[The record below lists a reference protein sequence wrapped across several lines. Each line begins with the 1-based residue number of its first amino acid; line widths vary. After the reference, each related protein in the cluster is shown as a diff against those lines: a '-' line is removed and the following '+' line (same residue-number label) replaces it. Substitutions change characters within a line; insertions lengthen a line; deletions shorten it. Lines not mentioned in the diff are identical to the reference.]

1 MIAGHDRSTPV
12 NHPMTAPD
20 EHDPRRSRWS
30 KSTRIGPIVA
40 VTLLCVV
47 AAFTL
52 FRTPTRDAR
61 HDPGIPRPPAPVLL
75 SHRFMLGD
83 YNSPVYQRRNGK
95 ETARID
101 AAATIAALKAAH
113 VNTYAYL
120 IYPDRSTDPRVSQ
133 GQWDQ
138 LPAFADLAGQA
149 RIDVFVYLV
158 PPTEV
163 AEKVYAPYH
172 WDYSGWAAAIGR
184 MASRHRSIKGIML
197 DDFGGNTFARKSLG
211 FHFTPVY
218 VAKMVTA
225 SRRDAPWLSFV
236 PILYYHDM
244 IGTNAILSGY
254 RTLIDGVVFPYFG
267 LSDGHT
273 VAGNTVDASLSL
285 SQGVDIAGLLKCRS
299 GSACSQVT
307 FPSRSNFS
315 PVKDVATLEATM
327 SPLPGQRRQVQFSLR
342 DDSGLKG
349 GGAYTVKVLVDGQPA
364 GSSRPTGTQWASGS
378 VDVTAL
384 TADEKDVTVTLEI
397 VRAHGVSNYSVLV
410 DDVSV
415 TGMQGSDL
423 FSIDHIRGSRGVV
436 ASTVHSLPFVYMTY
450 AKPLSA
456 EKGRGAS
463 AGYVAQVLSS
473 IGKLKEQKLV
483 DGSLIFNLHL
493 PGSSSVADPDS
504 YAVVQQAYA
513 RWDR

>member
-1 MIAGHDRSTPV
+1 
-12 NHPMTAPD
+12 
-20 EHDPRRSRWS
+20 
-30 KSTRIGPIVA
+30 
-40 VTLLCVV
+40 
-47 AAFTL
+47 
-52 FRTPTRDAR
+52 
-61 HDPGIPRPPAPVLL
+61 
-75 SHRFMLGD
+75 MLGD
-83 YNSPVYQRRNGK
+83 YNSPVQQMRYAAG
-95 ETARID
+95 TTMID
-101 AAATIAALKAAH
+101 ARATIAALQTAH
-113 VNTYAYL
+113 MNTYAYL
-120 IYPDRSTDPRVSQ
+120 IYPDTAAHSQ
-133 GQWDQ
+133 IGHARWDQ
-138 LPAFADLAGQA
+138 LPMFADLAGRA
-149 RIDVFVYLV
+149 GIDVYVYLV

-163 AEKVYAPYH
+163 AEKVYRPYH

-184 MASRHRSIKGIML
+184 LASGHRSIKGIML
-197 DDFGGNTFARKSLG
+197 DDFGGNVIVRKSLG
-211 FHFTPVY
+211 FHFTPGY
-218 VAKMVTA
+218 VADMVSA
-225 SRRDAPWLSFV
+225 GRRNAPWLSFV

-244 IGTNAILSGY
+244 IGKNAMLSKY
-254 RTLIDGVVFPYFG
+254 RQLIDGVVFPYFG
-267 LSDGHT
+267 LSDGRT
-273 VAGNTVDASLSL
+273 IPGNTVDASLSL
-285 SQGVDIAGLLKCRS
+285 SQGLDIAGLLKCRS
-299 GSACSQVT
+299 DSTCGQVT
-307 FPSRSNFS
+307 FPLRSNFN
-315 PVKDVATLEATM
+315 PVKDVATIEAPM

-349 GGAYTVKVLVDGQPA
+349 GGAYTVKVLVNGEPA
-364 GSSRPTGTQWASGS
+364 GSYRPSGTQWARGS

-384 TADEKDVTVTLEI
+384 TSDEKDVTVTLEI

-423 FSIDHIRGSRGVV
+423 FSIDHLRGSRGVV